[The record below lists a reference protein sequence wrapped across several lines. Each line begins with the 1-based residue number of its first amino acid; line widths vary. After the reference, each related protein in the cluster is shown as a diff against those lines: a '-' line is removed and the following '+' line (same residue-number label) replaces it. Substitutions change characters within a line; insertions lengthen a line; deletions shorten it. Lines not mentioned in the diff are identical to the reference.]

1 MIIKILK
8 PSVSFHG
15 VDYNDRKVNNGSG
28 ELMKMKNFPS
38 FINEESS
45 KESVRNYLKSIS
57 INEKVKKPQ
66 FHAVISTKFQ
76 SHSKEDLTN
85 IADKVMDEMGY
96 GKQPFII
103 VFHNDTDN
111 NHVHI
116 VSTRVDKDSGK
127 KINDSYEKLKSQ
139 KALSKALEN
148 QLGLSSE
155 EKLNKLLKYNISS
168 EKQLI
173 TLLEQNGFKCL
184 YNKENESLIDIFK
197 NGIKLLSLDK
207 SKLDFMSKSIDSARA
222 KQIKA
227 ILYKYKESVSN
238 KVFRVFDDRNNF
250 KNTNKNTIS
259 IEQPEGTKIS
269 FESELQKKVK
279 DVFGIEIV
287 FHSKDN
293 KDPFGYTLI
302 DNKSS
307 TVYKGSEILSMKD
320 LFEFTNDTILK
331 NDFEVLKDYNIPDKQ
346 SKAVLLD
353 YFNSINNH
361 YPVKDYMIFDNKIRK
376 DIDTYRKVQ
385 SEVRDSIKNDI
396 IKNNNIIEILKSDD
410 KFFCIHPKYHYVS
423 ELSSLIGDKDYQ
435 IFMNPDSRKE
445 SIDTNKG
452 SKNEYIN
459 DTLNIIK
466 ELTKSSATT
475 KDPGEN
481 EMKKRRKKRK

>member
-8 PSVSFHG
+8 PSTSFHG

-57 INEKVKKPQ
+57 INDKVRKPQ

-76 SHSKEDLTN
+76 SHSKDDLTS
-85 IADKVMDEMGY
+85 IAEKVMDEMGY
-96 GKQPFII
+96 GKQPFIV

-116 VSTRVDKDSGK
+116 VSTRVDKESGK

-148 QLGLSSE
+148 QFGLSSE

-168 EKQLI
+168 EKQLT
-173 TLLEQNGFKCL
+173 TLLEQNGFKCFD
-184 YNKENESLIDIFK
+184 NKDNESSMDIFK
-197 NGIKLLSLDK
+197 NGIKLQSFDK
-207 SKLDFMSKSIDSARA
+207 KKIEFFSKATDSTRA
-222 KQIKA
+222 KQLKA
-227 ILYKYKESVSN
+227 ILFKYKDSFSN
-238 KVFRVFDDRNNF
+238 KVFRVLDDRNIS
-250 KNTNKNTIS
+250 KNISQSSLTNDLPN
-259 IEQPEGTKIS
+259 GAKIG
-269 FESELQKKVK
+269 FESELQKKIK

-307 TVYKGSEILSMKD
+307 TVYKGSEILNMKD
-320 LFEFTNDTILK
+320 LFEFTSDIISK
-331 NDFEVLKDYNIPDKQ
+331 NDFEVLKDYNIPDKL
-346 SKAVLLD
+346 SKIVLLD
-353 YFNSINNH
+353 YFNSKNKD
-361 YPVKDYMIFDNKIRK
+361 YPIKDYMIFDNKIRK

-385 SEVRDSIKNDI
+385 NEVRDYIKNENTKTNSNIEI
-396 IKNNNIIEILKSDD
+396 IKSED
-410 KFFCIHPKYHYVS
+410 KFFCIHAQYHYVS
-423 ELSSLIGDKDYQ
+423 ELSSVIGNQDYQ
-435 IFMNPDSRKE
+435 KYSNPDLSKE
-445 SIDTNKG
+445 IIHTDKSF
-452 SKNEYIN
+452 KNDLLQE
-459 DTLNIIK
+459 TANIIK
-466 ELTKSSATT
+466 DLTKSSATA

-481 EMKKRRKKRK
+481 ELKKRRKKRK